1 MVQDPT
7 LTEDEHLVLRL
18 HPHWKTLIGPL
29 LVAVLVVAVALI
41 AEVLIPSNSAAVVER
56 LVVAAVAILAVMLW
70 LIVPVLRWRTTTY
83 ELTTRRMRV
92 RSGIVTRHGRDIPL
106 ARINDVSFAK
116 GLLDRLL
123 GSGRLVVESAGEHG
137 QILLNDIPHVES
149 VQTTLF
155 RLVEGRRG
163 RVPMRMDV
171 IFRFDYGRI
180 VPWVRRRDYGLSA
193 IAGPDAIQFRSR
205 VRMRGE
211 DCEVR
216 AEPVPGSAERVR

>member
-1 MVQDPT
+1 MTLDPT

-29 LVAVLVVAVALI
+29 FVAVLVVAAALI
-41 AEVLIPSNSAAVVER
+41 AEVLIPSNSAAPVER

-83 ELTTRRMRV
+83 ELTTRRLRV

-106 ARINDVSFAK
+106 ARINDVSFEK

-137 QILLNDIPHVES
+137 QILLNDIPRVEYT
-149 VQTTLF
+149 QATLF
-155 RLVEGRRG
+155 RLVEEEQRR
-163 RVPMRMDV
+163 
-171 IFRFDYGRI
+171 
-180 VPWVRRRDYGLSA
+180 L
-193 IAGPDAIQFRSR
+193 
-205 VRMRGE
+205 
-211 DCEVR
+211 
-216 AEPVPGSAERVR
+216 ERNDRNQP

>member
-1 MVQDPT
+1 MTSDPT

-18 HPHWKTLIGPL
+18 HPHWKTLIGPV
-29 LVAVLVVAVALI
+29 LVAVLVVAAALV
-41 AEVLIPSNSAAVVER
+41 AEVVIPSNSAAAVER

-106 ARINDVSFAK
+106 ARINDVSFEK

-137 QILLNDIPHVES
+137 QILLNDIPRVEFT
-149 VQTTLF
+149 QATLF
-155 RLVEGRRG
+155 RLVEEEQRR
-163 RVPMRMDV
+163 
-171 IFRFDYGRI
+171 
-180 VPWVRRRDYGLSA
+180 L
-193 IAGPDAIQFRSR
+193 
-205 VRMRGE
+205 
-211 DCEVR
+211 
-216 AEPVPGSAERVR
+216 ERNDRNQP